1 MDIVENKDLI
11 ETLSYLTVI
20 LSALI
25 GAVIYLIKRYRNYE
39 KYLDS
44 VFTGH
49 WVNEGRIDGINEN
62 THSIDLYLESK
73 NKSMIGTANLF
84 KFDNS
89 SSINIINVSG
99 KRFIKRCYLEF
110 KHYRQ
115 GKVTIYAYVKLVL
128 RKNQLIWKLKKKEQL
143 IFSPEKQFYGWYS

>member
-1 MDIVENKDLI
+1 MGIVENKDLI

-25 GAVIYLIKRYRNYE
+25 GVIIYLIKRYRIYE

-49 WVNEGRIDGINEN
+49 WVNEGLVNSVNEN
-62 THSIDLYLESK
+62 THSIDLYFESK
-73 NKSMIGTANLF
+73 NKTIIGSADLI
-84 KFDNS
+84 KFDVGT
-89 SSINIINVSG
+89 SINMINING
-99 KRFIKRCYLEF
+99 KRFLKHCSIEF

-115 GKVTIYAYVKLVL
+115 GRVTIYAYVKLVL
-128 RKNQLIWKLKKKEQL
+128 KKNQLIWKLKKGTADFFPDRTVL
-143 IFSPEKQFYGWYS
+143 WLAS

>member
-89 SSINIINVSG
+89 SSINIINVILDG
-99 KRFIKRCYLEF
+99 HLRITYKIDNRDDLEDIVNYL
-110 KHYRQ
+110 
-115 GKVTIYAYVKLVL
+115 VAVL
-128 RKNQLIWKLKKKEQL
+128 K
-143 IFSPEKQFYGWYS
+143 P